1 MSRRVWAL
9 EARWPGSPGF
19 RPVELWLSE
28 INAHASRRDHT
39 KAERQHVPPAFRAKY
54 RVVPYVPAKENDD
67 GE

>member
-1 MSRRVWAL
+1 
-9 EARWPGSPGF
+9 
-19 RPVELWLSE
+19 LWLSE